1 MADGSVVAGPPGSV
15 STPEAGA
22 ETGQY
27 PAGKVT
33 PFHSHPSGTSGGG
46 PQLDPFG
53 GNSSIGSSSV
63 VRYRQAP
70 SILDVNKAS
79 SNFRYIFAKGEGSV
93 YIYNDQ
99 GVRATIPS
107 SQFVNPKK

>member
-1 MADGSVVAGPPGSV
+1 MADGSFVAGPPGSV

-79 SNFRYIFAKGEGSV
+79 SILDIYLLKVKDLFIF
-93 YIYNDQ
+93 I
-99 GVRATIPS
+99 TIKELEPLYR
-107 SQFVNPKK
+107 VPNL